1 MNTDLYD
8 IDNSFF
14 TINNVKQII
23 KKINN
28 HYNNDKIKKIENNN
42 ESLVKLIIVLKESL
56 SKYEYLMDNSIR
68 PTIKI
73 KHDRY
78 LMKAAEVA
86 RNSNLYSH
94 RHGCVLVYNDN
105 IVSEGYNRKDS
116 RFKKYS
122 VHAEEDAINK
132 LPKIYKS
139 KKIMREIKLYVVR
152 VSNLLN
158 NEENFYDDELRMSK
172 PCMHC
177 ANKIIKAGIN
187 TVYYSVDNK
196 YYIDLIY
203 GQIMQNF

>member
-23 KKINN
+23 KKINY

-94 RHGCVLVYNDN
+94 RHGCVLVYNIYYQQNN
-105 IVSEGYNRKDS
+105 IQY
-116 RFKKYS
+116 
-122 VHAEEDAINK
+122 
-132 LPKIYKS
+132 
-139 KKIMREIKLYVVR
+139 LYQ
-152 VSNLLN
+152 L
-158 NEENFYDDELRMSK
+158 
-172 PCMHC
+172 
-177 ANKIIKAGIN
+177 
-187 TVYYSVDNK
+187 
-196 YYIDLIY
+196 
-203 GQIMQNF
+203 